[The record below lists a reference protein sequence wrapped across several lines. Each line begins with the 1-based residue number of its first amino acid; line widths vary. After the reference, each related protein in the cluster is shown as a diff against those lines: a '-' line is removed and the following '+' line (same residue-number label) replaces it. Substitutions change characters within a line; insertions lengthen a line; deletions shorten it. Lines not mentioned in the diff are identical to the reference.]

1 MRRILLATT
10 NRDKVKEIRG
20 ILAGLPVELIGLD
33 DVPSVA
39 APEETGATFEENARL
54 KASYYA
60 GATGLTAIAEDS
72 GLAID
77 ALDGAPGVESARFG
91 GADTTYP
98 QKFDLIYQQ
107 LRQRGA
113 TTSPARFVCTVAVA
127 DASGIL
133 FEARGTVEGSIA
145 PSPAGAAGFGYDPI
159 FFYPPFGCTLAEVS
173 REQKATVSHRGAAF
187 AKVRGY
193 LTDNS
198 PASAPR
204 S

>member
-1 MRRILLATT
+1 VRRILLATT

-20 ILAGLPVELIGLD
+20 ILAGLPVDLIGLE
-33 DVPSVA
+33 DVPRVA

-54 KASYYA
+54 KARYYA

-91 GADTTYP
+91 GPDTTYP
-98 QKFDLIYQQ
+98 QKFELIYQQ
-107 LRQRGA
+107 LRQRGV
-113 TTSPARFVCTVAVA
+113 TTSPARFVCTVAIA

-145 PSPAGAAGFGYDPI
+145 SSPAGAAGFGYDPI

-173 REQKATVSHRGAAF
+173 REQKATVSHRGMAF
-187 AKVRGY
+187 ARVRAY
-193 LTDNS
+193 LQDG
-198 PASAPR
+198 AGR
-204 S
+204 F